1 MLSSQRAG
9 STTKILAPSQTQD
22 LWTETG
28 FEQETDARRE
38 ARFRGMSNAGFHR
51 AALSQLQQEFNPDTP
66 MPIGVSVNA
75 SQRGPSGEATK
86 STTVMASAV
95 SNQTLQQ
102 QQQKQHEEQ
111 SQMSVAVSV
120 GKPMTPLELKQE
132 RQRLKNI
139 QAQQEHER
147 QLESQ
152 RISRVRQQRINW
164 YRRPKADNMPTEERR
179 AARERLYKTPMH
191 VQPRDKAPTN
201 TGHFLMNGELSPTY
215 EKAGRK
221 YQVGR
226 TPKSR
231 GGVSRDPQ
239 QSHRGSQQS
248 HRGGGQMAHRGDR
261 SSAAHR
267 RPKSAPAPAA
277 GASAVDA
284 AVAGGGDESDEKKA
298 PFEGLTV
305 ADFLKT
311 DWKPSFTYRPAKQ
324 EKPWEN
330 LEGFSRSTRT
340 LERRKMNPFVDIQS
354 FNGAG
359 RATGYVRPLD
369 VKGQL
374 GARAVQQWKESLR
387 EDFARDDDNY
397 SSNAHDANL
406 DTLREVLGAGTAFS
420 KPKTEIQ

>member
-28 FEQETDARRE
+28 FEQESDARRE

-95 SNQTLQQ
+95 SNQTPQQ
-102 QQQKQHEEQ
+102 QQQQHEEQ

-120 GKPMTPLELKQE
+120 SKPMTPLELKQE

-139 QAQQEHER
+139 QSQQEHER

-215 EKAGRK
+215 EKAGRNH
-221 YQVGR
+221 QVGR

-248 HRGGGQMAHRGDR
+248 HRGGGQMVERRDRDADREQHR
-261 SSAAHR
+261 AADGQPPQRLALATHEQ
-267 RPKSAPAPAA
+267 RPPRII
-277 GASAVDA
+277 
-284 AVAGGGDESDEKKA
+284 GGDMRKA
-298 PFEGLTV
+298 
-305 ADFLKT
+305 A
-311 DWKPSFTYRPAKQ
+311 
-324 EKPWEN
+324 
-330 LEGFSRSTRT
+330 
-340 LERRKMNPFVDIQS
+340 
-354 FNGAG
+354 
-359 RATGYVRPLD
+359 
-369 VKGQL
+369 
-374 GARAVQQWKESLR
+374 LR
-387 EDFARDDDNY
+387 IILRQIAPRIARDDEPVRAAEDR
-397 SSNAHDANL
+397 ACL
-406 DTLREVLGAGTAFS
+406 DRLEKMIETISTSTHVGVPLKDHPFS
-420 KPKTEIQ
+420 LVQQ